1 MQTAHRGQGYGPL
14 YPAGLRSKGHCIG
27 GREAVVSVPWRAT
40 SRLLLNL
47 SMSEMAIY
55 RQSSQG
61 RQLAPDFRPR
71 GNATLRSLLVQLEP
85 ELQRVE

>member
-47 SMSEMAIY
+47 SMSEIAIFPQPLK
-55 RQSSQG
+55 RLPVKSQSIQSVPMKFVLPNKHLALQG
-61 RQLAPDFRPR
+61 R
-71 GNATLRSLLVQLEP
+71 SE
-85 ELQRVE
+85 